1 MPINETIVAVP
12 ITVEER
18 GQLRQFLVRLVEKLD
33 IILGYRG
40 NDPYVSISQLQSAS
54 ATADEGLTKLEQTV
68 LTIIT
73 GLFNENSE
81 VVTGLLEGI
90 VSGTSD
96 AIDELKSPNTV
107 SDNDNTT
114 QVISNPPT
122 QVQVQAIQ
130 DQVVANAN
138 DFNSLLT
145 ALRATEIIAT

>member
-1 MPINETIVAVP
+1 MPTNETVIAVP
-12 ITVEER
+12 ITIEEK